1 MSHFLPIGSRR
12 PKAWAVQRP
21 PDRPKPLFEIH
32 KTKLTKEGDLPQ
44 NDGHALA
51 SVEPQPMDTVQ
62 VDLG

>member
-12 PKAWAVQRP
+12 AKAWAVHRP
-21 PDRPKPLFEIH
+21 PYRPKPLFE
-32 KTKLTKEGDLPQ
+32 KQMTKVTEEGDLPQ

>member
-1 MSHFLPIGSRR
+1 M
-12 PKAWAVQRP
+12 
-21 PDRPKPLFEIH
+21 
-32 KTKLTKEGDLPQ
+32 TKVTEEGDLPQ